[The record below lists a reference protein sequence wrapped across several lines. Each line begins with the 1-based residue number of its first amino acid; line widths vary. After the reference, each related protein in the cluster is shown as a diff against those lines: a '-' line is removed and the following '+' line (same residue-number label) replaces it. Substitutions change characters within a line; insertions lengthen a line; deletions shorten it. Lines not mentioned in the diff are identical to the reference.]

1 MTDNVDVPR
10 EVPSLPEPPA
20 PSTNPGPAV
29 PPVEPGEPNPP
40 LPDPG
45 PRDGTHTHD
54 GVSPDEPDV
63 GEAFAEGFEHPG
75 E

>member
-1 MTDNVDVPR
+1 MTDNVNVPP
-10 EVPSLPEPPA
+10 EVPSLPEPPTT
-20 PSTNPGPAV
+20 PSNPDPAV
-29 PPVEPGEPNPP
+29 PPVDPSEPNPP

-54 GVSPDEPDV
+54 GEAGEPDV
-63 GEAFAEGFEHPG
+63 GEAFAEGFEHPD

>member
-1 MTDNVDVPR
+1 MTDEVDVPP

-20 PSTNPGPAV
+20 TAKPQPA
-29 PPVEPGEPNPP
+29 EPGDPNPP

-54 GVSPDEPDV
+54 GTSPNDPDI
-63 GEAFAEGFEHPG
+63 GEAFADGFDHPDK
-75 E
+75 